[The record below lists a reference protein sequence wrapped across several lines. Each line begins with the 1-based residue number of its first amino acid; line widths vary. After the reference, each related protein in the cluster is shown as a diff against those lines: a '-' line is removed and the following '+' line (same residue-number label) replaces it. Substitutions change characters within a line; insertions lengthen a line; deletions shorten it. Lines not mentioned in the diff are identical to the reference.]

1 VRFALV
7 VFSLGA
13 LASIAAAP
21 ASAETAD
28 PHDVSAVAACL
39 KSKEAAKEPPE
50 SCVSIIAR
58 PCFGGDEGAAA
69 SGQLTACFDREQL
82 AWDELLNES
91 YKQLHDHLDAG
102 RQAKLRA
109 TQRSWIVARK
119 QSCEFFSDYF
129 QGSIVNPMIASCM
142 NRETARRVLFL
153 DVFARDAAGGK

>member
-69 SGQLTACFDREQL
+69 AGQVSACFNREQL
-82 AWDELLNES
+82 AWDQLLNES

-102 RQAKLRA
+102 RQAKLRD

-129 QGSIVNPMIASCM
+129 QGSIANPMIASCM
-142 NRETARRVLFL
+142 NRETARRAIFL
-153 DVFARDAAGGK
+153 DTFARDAEGRK

>member
-1 VRFALV
+1 LRLALV
-7 VFSLGA
+7 VFSLGV
-13 LASIAAAP
+13 LAAVSAAP

-58 PCFGGDEGAAA
+58 PCFGSDEGAAA
-69 SGQLTACFDREQL
+69 AGQVSACFDREQL
-82 AWDELLNES
+82 AWDQLLNES
-91 YKQLHDHLDAG
+91 FKQLHDHLDAG

-109 TQRSWIVARK
+109 MQRSWIVARK

-129 QGSIVNPMIASCM
+129 QGSMANPMIASCM
-142 NRETARRVLFL
+142 NRETARRAIFL